1 LDRSGN
7 RTFEDRCMT
16 YQPNAATKWILRPRP
31 NAAARFRL
39 FCFPYAGG
47 GSSAYRTWAAELPAD
62 VELCLVQ
69 MPGRESRWK
78 DTPFL
83 DMTDLVATAHDAL
96 REHLDR
102 PYAFFGH
109 SLGGLV
115 SFELARA
122 LRASGAPGPAHL
134 FVSAHRA
141 PQLPNPH
148 PEMRH
153 LENGAFVDEI
163 KRRYGGIPQAV
174 LDTPDLLQLVLP
186 CLRADF
192 TVFETYQYVDGPRL
206 DIPISAFGGTADD
219 YVMPDALAGWES
231 QTSQPF
237 SLRLLPGDHFYLQ
250 NERAAVL
257 TSIAAALTATAATGT
272 FR

>member
-1 LDRSGN
+1 
-7 RTFEDRCMT
+7 MT
-16 YQPNAATKWILRPRP
+16 YQPNAAPKWILKPRP
-31 NAAARFRL
+31 NAAARYRL

-47 GSSAYRTWAAELPAD
+47 GSSAYRTWATELPAD

-83 DMTDLVATAHDAL
+83 DMAGLVATAHDAL
-96 REHLDR
+96 REHFDR
-102 PYAFFGH
+102 PYMFFGH

-115 SFELARA
+115 AFELARA
-122 LRASGAPGPAHL
+122 LRASGSRGPAHL
-134 FVSAHRA
+134 FISAHRA
-141 PQLPNPH
+141 PHLPNPH

-153 LENGAFVDEI
+153 LDDGPFVDEI

-192 TVFETYQYVDGPRL
+192 TVFETYQYRDGQPL
-206 DIPISAFGGTADD
+206 DIPISAFGGTTDG
-219 YVMPDALAGWES
+219 YVKQDALAEWAA

-237 SLRLLPGDHFYLQ
+237 SLRMLPGDHFYLQ
-250 NERAAVL
+250 NERAAVYA
-257 TSIAAALTATAATGT
+257 SIAAAAGASAGAP
-272 FR
+272 R

>member
-1 LDRSGN
+1 MS
-7 RTFEDRCMT
+7 
-16 YQPNAATKWILRPRP
+16 YQPTAASKWILQPRP
-31 NAAARFRL
+31 NAGARFRL

-47 GSSAYRTWAAELPAD
+47 GSSAYRAWAADLPAD

-69 MPGRESRWK
+69 LPGRESRWK
-78 DTPFL
+78 DAPFVGMPEL
-83 DMTDLVATAHDAL
+83 IAAAHDGL
-96 REHLDR
+96 REHFDR

-122 LRASGAPGPAHL
+122 LRASGSRLPIHL

-153 LENGAFVDEI
+153 LDDGAFVDEI

-174 LDTPDLLQLVLP
+174 LDTPDLLELVLP

-192 TVFETYQYVDGPRL
+192 TVFETYEYRDGPRL
-206 DIPISAFGGTADD
+206 DIPISAFGGTTDG
-219 YVMPDALAGWES
+219 YVTRDAIAEWEA

-237 SLRLLPGDHFYLQ
+237 ALSMLTGDHFYLQ
-250 NERAAVL
+250 NQRPAVL
-257 TSIAAALTATAATGT
+257 TSISSAIRDAAAIGT
-272 FR
+272 SR

>member
-1 LDRSGN
+1 
-7 RTFEDRCMT
+7 MT
-16 YQPNAATKWILRPRP
+16 YQPNVTAKWILKPRP
-31 NAAARFRL
+31 NADARFKL

-47 GSSAYRTWAAELPAD
+47 GSSAYRTWTADLPAD

-69 MPGRESRWK
+69 LPGRESRWK
-78 DTPFL
+78 DAPFL
-83 DMTDLVATAHDAL
+83 GMADLIATAHDGL
-96 REHLDR
+96 REHFDR

-115 SFELARA
+115 AFELARA
-122 LRASGAPGPAHL
+122 LRASGSRGPSHL

-153 LENGAFVDEI
+153 LDDGLFVDEI

-192 TVFETYQYVDGPRL
+192 TVFETYQYLDGPRL
-206 DIPISAFGGTADD
+206 EVPISAFGGTTDG
-219 YVMPDALAGWES
+219 YVKREALAEWAA

-237 SLRLLPGDHFYLQ
+237 SLRMLPGDHFYLQ
-250 NERAAVL
+250 NDRAAVL
-257 TSIAAALTATAATGT
+257 ASIASALSGRASAGAL
-272 FR
+272 R

>member
-1 LDRSGN
+1 
-7 RTFEDRCMT
+7 MT
-16 YQPNAATKWILRPRP
+16 HQPTAASKWILRPRP

-47 GSSAYRTWAAELPAD
+47 GSSAYRSWAAELPAE

-83 DMTDLVATAHDAL
+83 NMTDLIGAVHDGL
-96 REHLDR
+96 REHFDR

-122 LRASGAPGPAHL
+122 LRASGSRLPAHL

-153 LENGAFVDEI
+153 LDDDAFVDEI

-174 LDTPDLLQLVLP
+174 LDTPDLLELVLP

-192 TVFETYQYVDGPRL
+192 TVFETYEYRDGAQL
-206 DIPISAFGGTADD
+206 DIPISAFGGTSDG
-219 YVMPDALAGWES
+219 YVKREAIAEWAS

-237 SLRLLPGDHFYLQ
+237 ALRMLPGDHFYLQ

-257 TSIAAALTATAATGT
+257 ASIASAFSHAATVGAS
-272 FR
+272 R